1 MLSPRNLFKFTVL
14 CFVWGLT
21 WIAVKLGVEYVPPMM
36 FAATRF
42 VAAGAVF
49 IAWAWARGQ
58 RGAFAKA
65 HKTRLLIVSLLMITL
80 CYGPLFWG
88 MQFVPSGTAA
98 VLEMSLTPLAL
109 LAFGIA
115 LGEEQWNGLRAFAML
130 LGAGGICLLFAPSV
144 DLAGLE
150 ETGLS
155 MLGLVAIAWAAISSA
170 WGSVLAKPLISN
182 YGSARLCGL
191 TTLIGGSLLLIASLA
206 IEPRS
211 AASLASP
218 WEWQAVAGW
227 LFLVVFGSLLG
238 YSIYIQLLRDIGPAR
253 AGSFAFV
260 SPAIAVSVGVV
271 FANEPAEPQ
280 RFIGMVLM
288 ILAAAICLSADRLS
302 RFYERSATDLQRQ
315 IVPTGEGIPAKD
327 GNGGVRS
334 VAYSNE

>member
-1 MLSPRNLFKFTVL
+1 MSSTRNLLKFVVL

-21 WIAVKLGVEYVPPMM
+21 WIAVKIGVETVPPMM

-42 VAAGAVF
+42 MVAGAIF
-49 IAWAWARGQ
+49 IALAWARGQ
-58 RGAFAKA
+58 REAFSQED
-65 HKTRLLIVSLLMITL
+65 KTRLLIVSLLMIAL

-109 LAFGIA
+109 LAFGIV

-130 LGAGGICLLFAPSV
+130 LGVGGLGLLFAPSI
-144 DLAGLE
+144 DLTGLE
-150 ETGLS
+150 KGLP
-155 MLGLVAIAWAAISSA
+155 MIGLIAIAWAAISSA

-182 YGSARLCGL
+182 YGSARLSGL
-191 TTLIGGSLLLIASLA
+191 TTLMGGSVLLIASLS

-211 AASLASP
+211 AESLITP

-227 LFLVVFGSLLG
+227 LFLVIFGSLLG
-238 YSIYIQLLRDIGPAR
+238 YSIYMQLLRDIGPAK

-280 RFIGMVLM
+280 RFIGMALM
-288 ILAAAICLSADRLS
+288 IIAAAICLSADRLPRLS
-302 RFYERSATDLQRQ
+302 
-315 IVPTGEGIPAKD
+315 K
-327 GNGGVRS
+327 GGAIGLGRHR
-334 VAYSNE
+334 

>member
-1 MLSPRNLFKFTVL
+1 MLSARNLLKFTVL

-42 VAAGAVF
+42 MVAGAAF

-58 RGAFAKA
+58 RRAFAKGD
-65 HKTRLLIVSLLMITL
+65 KKRLFIVSLLMITL

-115 LGEEQWNGLRAFAML
+115 LREEQWNSLRAFAML
-130 LGAGGICLLFAPSV
+130 LGAGGLCLLFAPSI

-150 ETGLS
+150 TGLP

-170 WGSVLAKPLISN
+170 WGSVLAKPLISKC
-182 YGSARLCGL
+182 GSARLCGL
-191 TTLIGGSLLLIASLA
+191 TTLIGGSLLLIASLT

-211 AASLASP
+211 AESLVAP

-271 FANEPAEPQ
+271 FADEPAEPQ
-280 RFIGMVLM
+280 RFIGMALM
-288 ILAAAICLSADRLS
+288 ILAAAICLSGDRIS
-302 RFYERSATDLQRQ
+302 RISERSATGLQRH
-315 IVPTGEGIPAKD
+315 
-327 GNGGVRS
+327 R
-334 VAYSNE
+334 

>member
-1 MLSPRNLFKFTVL
+1 MSSTRNLLKFVVL

-21 WIAVKLGVEYVPPMM
+21 WIAVKIGVETVPPMM

-42 VAAGAVF
+42 MVAGAVF
-49 IAWAWARGQ
+49 IALAWARGQ
-58 RGAFAKA
+58 RKAFSQED
-65 HKTRLLIVSLLMITL
+65 KTRLLIVSLLMIAL
-80 CYGPLFWG
+80 SYGPLFWG

-109 LAFGIA
+109 LAFGIV

-130 LGAGGICLLFAPSV
+130 LGVGGLGLLFAPSI
-144 DLAGLE
+144 DLTGLE
-150 ETGLS
+150 KGLP
-155 MLGLVAIAWAAISSA
+155 MIGLIAIAWAAISSA

-182 YGSARLCGL
+182 YGSARLSGL
-191 TTLIGGSLLLIASLA
+191 TTLIGGSVLLIASLA

-211 AASLASP
+211 AESLITP

-227 LFLVVFGSLLG
+227 LFLVIFGSLLG
-238 YSIYIQLLRDIGPAR
+238 YSIYMQLLRDIGPAR

-280 RFIGMVLM
+280 RFIGMALM
-288 ILAAAICLSADRLS
+288 IIAAAICLSADRLPRLS
-302 RFYERSATDLQRQ
+302 KGGATGLGRH
-315 IVPTGEGIPAKD
+315 
-327 GNGGVRS
+327 R
-334 VAYSNE
+334 